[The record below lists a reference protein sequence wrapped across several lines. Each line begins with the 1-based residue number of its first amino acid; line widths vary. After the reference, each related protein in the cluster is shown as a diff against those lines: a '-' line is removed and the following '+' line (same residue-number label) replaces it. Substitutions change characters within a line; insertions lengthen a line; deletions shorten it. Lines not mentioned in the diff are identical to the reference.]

1 MVRRRGYKEA
11 LIPIKWDTRIRLR
24 LFRERG
30 LALSGF
36 TSQLEHHFKGGWR
49 PVVRYDTAH
58 GFFHRDF
65 YSTYGKQKKKEKI
78 EIHNLKEAV
87 LFADKDLRKN
97 YEEYIEKF
105 ERDEL

>member
-1 MVRRRGYKEA
+1 MTRVKASKEI
-11 LIPIKWDTRIRLR
+11 LIPIRWDARLRLR
-24 LFRERG
+24 LFRKRG
-30 LALSGF
+30 KPLTGF
-36 TSQLEHHFKGGWR
+36 TSQLEYLDDRWK

-65 YSTYGKQKKKEKI
+65 YSPLGKQKRKE
-78 EIHNLKEAV
+78 EIGVSDLKEAV

-105 ERDEL
+105 KRDEL